1 MRSPGRGRRKPGG
14 SAATATV
21 TVTDVPTTGR
31 PGAQASSGW
40 ILWSLDGGA
49 RRFAV
54 PFFSLFIPSRFWRLF
69 FFSVATETRKLGVG
83 GVGADG
89 YAIRVLTGPR
99 GVALPPGEQSRSRFA
114 TLLECLARDGAGE
127 LELTPSWD
135 HRGGGTQPPAG
146 EPHPQGSCPRSVR
159 GRAGGRRSEL
169 RPVVFPCVIWC
180 TGSVL
185 HGEVPAVLL

>member
-1 MRSPGRGRRKPGG
+1 MAPADSPC
-14 SAATATV
+14 
-21 TVTDVPTTGR
+21 
-31 PGAQASSGW
+31 
-40 ILWSLDGGA
+40 
-49 RRFAV
+49 
-54 PFFSLFIPSRFWRLF
+54 LF
-69 FFSVATETRKLGVG
+69 FLSSFPLAFGAFSFLFSVATETRKLGVG

-89 YAIRVLTGPR
+89 YAIQVLTGPR
-99 GVALPPGEQSRSRFA
+99 GVALPPGEQSRSRIA

-146 EPHPQGSCPRSVR
+146 EPHLQGSCPRSVR

>member
-1 MRSPGRGRRKPGG
+1 MRRSPGRGRRKPGG

-40 ILWSLDGGA
+40 ILWSLESGRWRPPIPRA
-49 RRFAV
+49 FY
-54 PFFSLFIPSRFWRLF
+54 LFIPSRFWRLF

-99 GVALPPGEQSRSRFA
+99 GVALPPGEQSRSRIA

-127 LELTPSWD
+127 LAGTDAELGSPRRR
-135 HRGGGTQPPAG
+135 HAAAGRRAAPAG
-146 EPHPQGSCPRSVR
+146 LLSAERTGQGR
-159 GRAGGRRSEL
+159 G
-169 RPVVFPCVIWC
+169 PPF
-180 TGSVL
+180 
-185 HGEVPAVLL
+185 

>member
-1 MRSPGRGRRKPGG
+1 M
-14 SAATATV
+14 

-99 GVALPPGEQSRSRFA
+99 GVALPPGEQSRSRIA

-127 LELTPSWD
+127 LAGTDAELGSPRRR
-135 HRGGGTQPPAG
+135 HAAAGRRAAPAG
-146 EPHPQGSCPRSVR
+146 LLSAERTGQGR
-159 GRAGGRRSEL
+159 G
-169 RPVVFPCVIWC
+169 PPF
-180 TGSVL
+180 
-185 HGEVPAVLL
+185 